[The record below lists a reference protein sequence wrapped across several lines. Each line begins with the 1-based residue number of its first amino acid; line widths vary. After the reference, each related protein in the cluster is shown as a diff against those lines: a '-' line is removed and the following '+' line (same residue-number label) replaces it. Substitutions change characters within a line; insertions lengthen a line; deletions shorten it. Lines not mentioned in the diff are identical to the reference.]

1 MVKKFVRK
9 WVAVLKPLSGSLVG
23 LLVLATLLIPPYG
36 TLARLSS
43 ALEQPDFLGIA
54 YASDLLDKVSFLPE
68 KALQFGLLKANI
80 SDMIHLWMVSALFG
94 GVAAITL
101 YCLLRLWQTK
111 RIALLGSI
119 LFVGSSWFL
128 HQSRQ
133 AVPDALYL
141 LALPLLLLSGTWLQ
155 DKKYDRLLP
164 LSMVMVAFCLYLP
177 GLWLFVLIG
186 AIVLRSSL
194 FEAWTQISRKLR
206 ALVAMLFVLPL
217 VPLGYCLVS
226 RPDQIMYWLGLP
238 SRDLLTTSNIVNN
251 LYELPKQL
259 FVRGPNEPVHWLVGT
274 PVLDVFTTA
283 MVVLGAYSY
292 LKGDHPV
299 RARVLAG
306 FTIFGLAFVVA
317 GGPVSISLLIPLVYL
332 VAANGVA
339 LLLQQ
344 WFTVFP
350 RNPFARF
357 IGLAFVV
364 VAIGVTVFYHT
375 TRYYVAWPH
384 AAATQKA
391 YSTENP

>member
-9 WVAVLKPLSGSLVG
+9 WVAILKPLSGNIAG
-23 LLVLATLLIPPYG
+23 FLVLAALLFPPYG

-43 ALEQPDFLGIA
+43 ALEQPEFLGIA
-54 YASDLLDKVSFLPE
+54 HASDLLNNVSFLPE
-68 KALQFGLLKANI
+68 KALQFSLLKANI
-80 SDMIHLWMVSALFG
+80 SDTIHFWMISALFG
-94 GVAAITL
+94 GIAATTL

-164 LSMVMVAFCLYLP
+164 LSALLVAFCLYLP

-186 AIVLRSSL
+186 VAVMHTSL
-194 FEAWTQISRKLR
+194 FEAWKEISKKLR

-217 VPLGYCLVS
+217 VPLVYSLVS
-226 RPDQIMYWLGLP
+226 HPAQIMYWLGLP
-238 SRDLLTTSNIVNN
+238 SRDLLTMNDILNN

-274 PVLDVFTTA
+274 PVLDIFTTT

-299 RARVLAG
+299 RARVLAS
-306 FTIFGLAFVVA
+306 FAVCSLVFIAV
-317 GGPVSISLLIPLVYL
+317 GGAVSISLLIPLVYL
-332 VAANGVA
+332 AAANGVA

-357 IGLAFVV
+357 IGLACVI
-364 VAIGVTVFYHT
+364 VAIGMTVFYHT

-391 YSTENP
+391 YSTESR